1 MIVGKIFFTAKHEER
16 EGLRKSFT
24 DGFDGGMT
32 RFFALDDN
40 VLECGGLPP
49 PCGG

>member
-1 MIVGKIFFTAKHEER
+1 MLWERFFSPQRHEER
-16 EGLRKSFT
+16 EGLRKSFS
-24 DGFDGGMT
+24 DVFDGWMT
-32 RFFALDDN
+32 GFFELDDS